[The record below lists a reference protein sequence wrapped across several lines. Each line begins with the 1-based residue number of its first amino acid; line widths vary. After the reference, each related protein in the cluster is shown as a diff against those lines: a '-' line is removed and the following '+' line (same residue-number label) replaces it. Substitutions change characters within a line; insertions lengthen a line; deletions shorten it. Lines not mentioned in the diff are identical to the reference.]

1 MRNSDKYVYGGNNDG
16 YVLFMVLMQNY
27 EYHTGFQPQTKHI
40 QKDVANLRRRGFVS
54 LGDKGAGNFIT
65 DAGLSYYLT
74 LYFKKK
80 YINGELFDTNSH
92 HLTFVTMYKNHI
104 TEFPQLFESSINMVN
119 NNSHINYNHQD
130 FVNELVKYLGLK

>member
-16 YVLFMVLMQNY
+16 YVLFMILMKNY
-27 EYHTGFQPQTKHI
+27 EDHTGFQPQVKHI

-54 LGDKGAGNFIT
+54 LGNKGDGNFIT

-80 YINGELFDTNSH
+80 YINGELYDTNSNH
-92 HLTFVTMYKNHI
+92 MTFVNMYKNHI
-104 TEFPQLFESSINMVN
+104 IEFPELFKSSINMVN
-119 NNSHINYNHQD
+119 NNSHINYNHED
-130 FVNELVKYLGLK
+130 FIGKLVHYLGLE